1 MYAYISM
8 FVSYL
13 ISPPRPSV
21 PWAAKP
27 LQPVSSETAKIWS
40 LSADDVLD
48 ADIVSTGAS
57 NNIDSSK
64 FFNQASFLDP
74 LVTN

>member
-48 ADIVSTGAS
+48 ANIVSAS

-64 FFNQASFLDP
+64 FLTKPHF
-74 LVTN
+74 